1 MVIDMRWLAIVPV
14 LFAAVSH
21 AEERQLSGED
31 ISALLPDIVA
41 LGETTRQTFETSGHT
56 DYHDGQRLTAGR
68 WRVQNDSYCSTWPPG
83 DNWRCYHVL
92 LDERGGGEPDLIIWI
107 DAELGDRTVNRILP
121 KGQ

>member
-1 MVIDMRWLAIVPV
+1 MRWLVIVLV
-14 LFAAVSH
+14 LAASVAH
-21 AEERQLSGED
+21 ADERRLSGDD
-31 ISALLPDIVA
+31 ISTLLPEIVA
-41 LGETTRQTFETSGHT
+41 VGETTRQTFETSGHT

-83 DNWRCYHVL
+83 DRWRCYHVHV
-92 LDERGGGEPDLIIWI
+92 DNRAGEPDLIIWI